1 MPSPISVESQYK
13 LAQARYAELGIDTDA
28 QLRALSKIPISLL
41 CWQGDDVAGFESG
54 DGLSG
59 GGILAT
65 GNYPGRARTAGEL
78 RGDLNQAFA
87 LIPGRHRVNL
97 HAIYAETGG
106 QAVDRAEL
114 EPCHF
119 QGWVDWARA
128 TDIGVD
134 FNQSFFSHPNA
145 DDGFTLAHLDPAIRD
160 YWIAHGRACRRIAD
174 WMGRELGSPPVTN
187 VWIPDGFKD
196 TPIDRR
202 TRRELLVES
211 LDAMFAESLPNMRD
225 AVECKLFGIGSE
237 SCVIGSHEFYLG
249 YAVKNQKML
258 CLDAGH
264 FHPTEVISDKISSV
278 LLYLDELLLHVS
290 RGVRWDSDHVVTLV
304 NELIAIASEIVRN
317 RFLGRVN
324 IGLDFFD
331 ASINRIAAWVIGT
344 RNMIKALLIALLEP
358 TDSLRSLEEAGNYTD
373 RLVMLEELK
382 SMPWGAVWDY
392 YCLQQEVPVGPAWIN
407 DVRSYE
413 NDVLLKRMEF

>member
-28 QLRALSKIPISLL
+28 QLRALSKIPISLH

-290 RGVRWDSDHVVTLV
+290 RGVRWDSDHVVTLD